1 MCDGDGPPTWQATA
15 AVDTMATT
23 IEFDSGGVELRETAV
38 TATLAH
44 FARPAFGWSV
54 TAGGVVAGS
63 VEGRSMHGGGTIAGA
78 VDWLVVYE
86 RERRPFVA
94 LTASLGTAVI
104 RATADDGSTRTF
116 SPWDLRGG
124 AMVGKTLYGHVVPY
138 AAVRAFGGPV
148 FWTRGGASV
157 TGSDRYH
164 VTAGLGVIVRLPAR
178 LDLSVEAMPLGERS
192 ATGAITARF

>member
-23 IEFDSGGVELRETAV
+23 IVFDSGIDVRETAV

-44 FARPAFGWSV
+44 FARPSFGWSV
-54 TAGGVVAGS
+54 TAGGIVAGS
-63 VEGRSMHGGGTIAGA
+63 IEGRPVHGGATLSGA
-78 VDWLVVYE
+78 ASWLVLYE
-86 RERRPFVA
+86 GERRPFVA
-94 LTASLGTAVI
+94 LTASLGTAVM

-124 AMVGKTLYGHVVPY
+124 VMAGKTLFGHVVPY
-138 AAVRAFGGPV
+138 VAARVFGGPV
-148 FWTRGGASV
+148 LWYRGGASV
-157 TGSDRYH
+157 VGSDRYH
-164 VTAGLGVIVRLPAR
+164 VTAGLGVIARLPDR
-178 LDLSVEAMPLGERS
+178 LDLSLEAMPLGERS